1 VPFFFLSFLLS
12 FWTRFPGIDHVEK
25 LHYGVL
31 SMGMLR
37 NYKFTILCG
46 ILILVALLVPSS
58 TYQGMPSFPGID
70 KLVHSILFFLFAL
83 AYMLEYTKFHRRHP
97 RFTAFALTVL
107 CFIVGTET
115 LQLLT
120 ATRHFE
126 LADMLFDVLGA
137 SVAFVIT
144 CFAKTGE

>member
-1 VPFFFLSFLLS
+1 MPFFLPFLSAFLTHFL
-12 FWTRFPGIDHVEK
+12 GIDQVEK

-31 SMGMLR
+31 SMGILS
-37 NYKFTILCG
+37 NYKCTVLCG

-58 TYQGMPSFPGID
+58 TYQGMPSFLGLD

-97 RFTAFALTVL
+97 RLTSFALTVL
-107 CFIVGTET
+107 CFIVGTEI

-126 LADMLFDVLGA
+126 LADMLFDALGA
-137 SVAFVIT
+137 SAAFVVT
-144 CFAKTGE
+144 RFTKTGE